1 MRARIEIGS
10 TEESM
15 NKAIKVLQVIMQM
28 IDKVVR
34 LQVSDSVRAKCEKNR
49 KKTPSA
55 QAKQVDQQKQEDLD
69 EKLRK

>member
-1 MRARIEIGS
+1 
-10 TEESM
+10 M